1 MMAETSELAGQVGV
15 RTACRTMGVPRSS
28 YYRSRRIGMRPGRAG
43 RKRKSVRALTAQEQR
58 LVRQELNS
66 ARFVDQAPR
75 SVYASLLDEGRYLC
89 HWRSM
94 YRVLAEHDE
103 VRERRPQRRR
113 AAYARPELV
122 ATGPNQL
129 WSWDI
134 TKLLGPTKWV
144 YYYLYVVLDVFSRY
158 VVGWMLAEQESG
170 QLAEQLIAESCAK
183 QHIHPTELTLHADR
197 GAAMTSKH
205 VRQLLVDLG
214 ISKSHS
220 RPYTPDDNPYSESQF
235 KTLKYR
241 PDFPGWFENPPQARS
256 WVHSFFQWY
265 NHDHQHSGIALL
277 TPANVHYGQAED
289 VLEQRQQVLSQAY
302 QQHPERLVSGEPQ
315 VAQLSSAVW
324 INAPKEKTTAAAA
337 AHGEA
342 VGKPEQREDLSTNPQ
357 LPAIVLPKSGSSD
370 PSIRLQFPEK
380 SVSNY

>member
-1 MMAETSELAGQVGV
+1 MMVETGELAARVGV
-15 RTACRTMGVPRSS
+15 RRACWTMGIPRSS
-28 YYRSRRIGMRPGRAG
+28 YYRSRRTGMQPVPAG
-43 RKRKSVRALTAQEQR
+43 QRRKSVRALSAQEKR

-66 ARFVDQAPR
+66 VRFVDQAPR

-89 HWRSM
+89 HWRTM

-113 AAYARPELV
+113 AVSPRPELV

-134 TKLLGPTKWV
+134 TKLLGPAKWV

-170 QLAEQLIAESCAK
+170 QLAEQLIAQSCAK
-183 QHIHPTELTLHADR
+183 QHVQPAELTLHADR

-205 VRQLLVDLG
+205 VSQLLADLG
-214 ISKSHS
+214 VSKSHS
-220 RPYTPDDNPYSESQF
+220 RPYTPDDNPYSEAQF

-256 WVHSFFQWY
+256 WAHSFFQWY
-265 NHDHQHSGIALL
+265 NHDHHHNGIALL

-289 VLEQRQQVLSQAY
+289 VLKQRQQVLSQAY
-302 QQHPERLVSGEPQ
+302 QRHPQRFVAGAPQ
-315 VAQLSSAVW
+315 AAQLPAAVW
-324 INAPKEKTTAAAA
+324 INPPKEKTPAAVAVN
-337 AHGEA
+337 GEA
-342 VGKPEQREDLSTNPQ
+342 VGKAEQREDLSTNPQ
-357 LPAIVLPKSGSSD
+357 LPAIVLPNSGSSD